1 MKIYLG
7 CDHAA
12 FEEKERLKGFL
23 TDLGHQVQ
31 DMGPH
36 SGDRVNY
43 PDFAEKVA
51 REVANKNI
59 DEERGILLCGSGIGV
74 SMVANRFAGVRAA
87 LCGSVEDAKLSRGH
101 NNANVLCV
109 GARLRDYSLIEE
121 MAKAWLETPFDGG
134 RHLDRINIFT
144 AWGEK

>member
-23 TDLGHQVQ
+23 SDLGHQVE

-51 REVANKNI
+51 RKVANSNI

-87 LCGSVEDAKLSRGH
+87 LCSSVEDALLSRGH

-121 MAKAWLETPFDGG
+121 MAKTWLETPFDGG
-134 RHLDRINIFT
+134 RHSDRINIFT
-144 AWGEK
+144 DWGEK